1 MPDPG
6 LHLGSSLAQ
15 TPSSGSTLKRPQ
27 VSLYTM
33 VGLMCFS
40 ISNIDLIKKIIYYT

>member
-15 TPSSGSTLKRPQ
+15 TPSSGSTLKGPQ
-27 VSLYTM
+27 VSLHTV

-40 ISNIDLIKKIIYYT
+40 ILNIDLI